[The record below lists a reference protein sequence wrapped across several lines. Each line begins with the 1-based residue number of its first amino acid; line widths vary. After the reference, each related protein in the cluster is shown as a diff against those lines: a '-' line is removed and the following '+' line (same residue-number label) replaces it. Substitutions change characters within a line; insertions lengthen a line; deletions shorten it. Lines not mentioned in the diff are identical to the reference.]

1 MLKVALNTINPTL
14 THMSLALEVTSDKQK
29 WLLLG
34 VYKPPSM
41 RDNIY
46 SDDFNKTTDK
56 IVKIYDHFII
66 MADMN
71 FNMLDDINNVALRDS
86 CDIFCLQNLVKKPI
100 CFSKNFKPILIDL
113 ILTNQDKKCGKICSF
128 GCGLSDCH
136 NVIAIEVKCERPNS
150 RLNILNVEALKIV
163 MNKTVY
169 AILII

>member
-1 MLKVALNTINPTL
+1 
-14 THMSLALEVTSDKQK
+14 MSLALEVTSDKQK

-56 IVKIYDHFII
+56 IVKMYDNFII

-100 CFSKNFKPILIDL
+100 CFCKNFKPILIDL

-150 RLNILNVEALKIV
+150 RPKYSKCRSFKNFDEQNCLCNLDNINWKL
-163 MNKTVY
+163 TQ
-169 AILII
+169 ILI